1 MHNKSRLASVVATF
15 ALVAIAAAPA
25 QAQFLDIVSIPKL
38 GVGIVGS
45 TLGLGGDVTL
55 GFGSH
60 IVLRGA
66 KTAGSIGVDQTF
78 QSQAYNIF
86 AKADNESVMLDVH
99 PFGGGLYVS
108 VGRVMNHS
116 KFLLTGTP
124 SGGSYTFNGTAY
136 PADSVG
142 TLNGSIKLPDSPTFF
157 GFGWDHTFGNA
168 WPVSLTSRLGV
179 LHQDKVQLDLSA
191 SGPYGQASNPAH
203 AQFQAQLDAERT
215 KQEQSINEKGYVK
228 NLPVVELAIRARV
241 F

>member
-1 MHNKSRLASVVATF
+1 MHNKSRLAGVVAAF

-25 QAQFLDIVSIPKL
+25 QAQFLDIVSLPRV

-45 TLGLGGDVTL
+45 TLGLGGDVTV

-60 IVLRGA
+60 IVLRAA

-86 AKADNESVMLDVH
+86 AKADNQSVMLDVH

-108 VGRVMNHS
+108 VGRVMNRS
-116 KFLLTGTP
+116 KFLLTGQPTA
-124 SGGSYTFNGTAY
+124 GAYTFNGTSY

-142 TLNGSIKLPDSPTFF
+142 TLNGSIKLPENPTFF
-157 GFGWDHTFGNA
+157 GLGWDHTFGNS
-168 WPVSLTSRLGV
+168 WPASLTSRVGV

-191 SGPYGQASNPAH
+191 SGPYGQTTNPSH
-203 AQFQAQLDAERT
+203 PQFQAQLDAERT
-215 KQEQSINEKGYVK
+215 KQEQSINEKSYVK
-228 NLPVVELAIRARV
+228 NLPVVELALRV
-241 F
+241 RLF